1 MTDNVGIRQGERPR
15 LERKRVRAAKRE
27 RERESAKV
35 SALPESSLPAPLLK
49 RDDRVVCS
57 DCGTSFTSRKKLPK
71 HSCASVKVSGIVPSA
86 SNRSAE
92 LVVHKKASVEAVHQ
106 QDDKSLDM
114 LGPALPA
121 DPSVFQSIWLQ
132 KTSPDF

>member
-1 MTDNVGIRQGERPR
+1 MFQHTATGKATLCLISSQQIGKTILYLQSPCHFKFSIAAGSQTRYLRFLGIGSF
-15 LERKRVRAAKRE
+15 RKAAVRATAY
-27 RERESAKV
+27 
-35 SALPESSLPAPLLK
+35 
-49 RDDRVVCS
+49 RVPVL
-57 DCGTSFTSRKKLPK
+57 T
-71 HSCASVKVSGIVPSA
+71 
-86 SNRSAE
+86 
-92 LVVHKKASVEAVHQ
+92 HQ